1 MEVILNIGLNTN
13 TNTRTVLEAIDAV
26 QATADAGFRVISTEV
41 FNSDTEPTLVVVADD
56 LDRPGFDNRVFEL
69 ARRLQ
74 QDCIALFTA
83 EGYGDL
89 LGPNAAAWGAFNPE
103 FFILPTGERLAAQQA
118 RANRQAQ
125 FGAWAEQRR
134 AA

>member
-1 MEVILNIGLNTN
+1 MILG
-13 TNTRTVLEAIDAV
+13 
-26 QATADAGFRVISTEV
+26 
-41 FNSDTEPTLVVVADD
+41 
-56 LDRPGFDNRVFEL
+56 
-69 ARRLQ
+69 
-74 QDCIALFTA
+74 QDCIAY
-83 EGYGDL
+83 YGIPHHGQARGHL
-89 LGPNAAAWGAFNPE
+89 AGPNAAAWGAFNPE

>member
-13 TNTRTVLEAIDAV
+13 AGTTIEALDAI
-26 QATADAGFRVISTEV
+26 QAVADAGFHVVSTET
-41 FNSDTEPTLVVVADD
+41 FQWLSEPTLVVTADD
-56 LDRPGFDNRVFEL
+56 RDQAGFDNSVFEL

-89 LGPNAAAWGAFNPE
+89 LGPNAAAWGEFNPE